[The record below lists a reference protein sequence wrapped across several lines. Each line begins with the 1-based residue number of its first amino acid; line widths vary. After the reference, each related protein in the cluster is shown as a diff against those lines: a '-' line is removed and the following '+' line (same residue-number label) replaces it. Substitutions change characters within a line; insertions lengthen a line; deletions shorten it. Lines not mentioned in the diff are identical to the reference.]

1 MAVKIHDPDIWQAVK
16 KGEITGFSI
25 AGQGERIPFG

>member
-1 MAVKIHDPDIWQAVK
+1 MAVKVQDPDLWQAVK

-25 AGQGERIPFG
+25 AGQGERTEF

>member
-1 MAVKIHDPDIWQAVK
+1 VMAVKVHDPGLWQAIK

-25 AGQGERIPFG
+25 GGHGTRIPI